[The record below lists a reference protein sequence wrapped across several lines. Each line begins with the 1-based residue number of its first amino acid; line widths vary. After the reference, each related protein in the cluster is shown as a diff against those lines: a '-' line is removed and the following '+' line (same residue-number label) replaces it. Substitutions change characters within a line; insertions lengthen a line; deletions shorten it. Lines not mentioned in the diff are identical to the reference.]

1 MYEWAPSPRW
11 WETGGQPYAGLG
23 DAATAEAAVA
33 TGAGL
38 AVPVVAAVVP
48 AIAAAQVAAGA
59 GVASILGMT
68 AAVAVPVIGAAIAVV
83 ATIAEL
89 LIKNSGCGIT
99 CVETSQWANQA
110 EPVLAKNVQAY
121 FSNPAP
127 RSQSQ
132 QQAALNIFDTT
143 WARLQQLCGQPGT
156 GNAGVRCISDRQA
169 GACKWTQ
176 TATSPLLSIPG
187 EPQVGACWNWF
198 NGYRD
203 PIANDPNVVTDA
215 ELAAAAISPVASVGG
230 SISTDISSLT
240 SSSWFPIAALAAGG
254 ILLYMAATK

>member
-1 MYEWAPSPRW
+1 VYEWAPSPRW
-11 WETGGQPYAGLG
+11 WESEGLG
-23 DAATAEAAVA
+23 DTNLATAAVA
-33 TGAGL
+33 TSAGL
-38 AVPVVAAVVP
+38 ATPVIAAIVPG
-48 AIAAAQVAAGA
+48 IAAASIAQG
-59 GVASILGMT
+59 GTGLILGMLPAT
-68 AAVAVPVIGAAIAVV
+68 AVPIIGAAIAVV

-156 GNAGVRCISDRQA
+156 GNAGIRCISDRQS
-169 GACKWTQ
+169 GACTWKQ

-198 NGYRD
+198 SGYRD
-203 PIANDPNVVTDA
+203 PIANDPNVLTDA
-215 ELAAAAISPVASVGG
+215 ELAAAAQSPVASVGG
-230 SISTDISSLT
+230 AISTDISSLT

-254 ILLYMAATK
+254 ILLYMAVTK